1 MRFSYRIYVELRFAL
16 EIFAEMLTNSLR
28 FTPFGPKRLKNLPN
42 IDGKV
47 ALITGSNTGIG
58 KETAK
63 VLSKLGAKVV
73 FI

>member
-1 MRFSYRIYVELRFAL
+1 
-16 EIFAEMLTNSLR
+16 MLTNSLR